1 LRQIGPGALIGAASF
16 FHSNSDE
23 SLVTAQTDS
32 DATLCT
38 LTMTALG
45 QLQESASELLSGFQR
60 YLLTYLSDRL
70 ASNLELL
77 QATLH
82 TDE

>member
-1 LRQIGPGALIGAASF
+1 
-16 FHSNSDE
+16 
-23 SLVTAQTDS
+23 
-32 DATLCT
+32 
-38 LTMTALG
+38 MTALG
-45 QLQESASELLSGFQR
+45 QLQESAPELLSGFQR

-70 ASNLELL
+70 ASNLELH